1 VSETLDR
8 LQSAIADRYRVERE
22 LGAGGMAT
30 VFLAQDLKHERE
42 VAIKVLH
49 PELGASIGS
58 ERFDREIRLAAKL
71 QHPHILGLYDS
82 GEANGLLYYVMPF
95 VKGESL
101 RDRLDRESQL
111 PIEDAIHIALEVA
124 DALGYAHERGV
135 VHRDIKPE
143 NILLANGHCLVAD
156 FGIAR
161 AATEAGE
168 KLTQTGMAVGTPLY
182 MSPEQSMGD
191 AVGPT
196 ADIYS
201 LGCVLYEMLAG
212 TPPFTGPNARAI
224 MARHAMTPVPGLQE
238 VRASVPDEVEEAV
251 MAALAKVPADR
262 PQTAKAFCE
271 IMGTPLG
278 ATATRRA
285 NIRVTSTRNPTA
297 GQRMTLEQFEALK
310 AAEVAAKPSLA
321 KRPVV
326 WAAAALMLI
335 GLGVGY
341 WKLRPGTGAVV
352 PGGPDPHDIAVL
364 YFEDQSPNH
373 DLGYLADG
381 LTEGLIS
388 ALSSVP
394 GLSVVSKGG
403 VGEFRGGSI
412 SRDSIARALEVGT
425 LVMGS
430 VEPERDSIRVTI
442 RMLDD
447 AGTELDK
454 ATFKKPANDLIAL
467 SDSLSQEAAVL
478 IRRRIGVEAQ
488 LRKTR
493 LGTRSTEAWAM
504 YQRALL
510 ARRRGDSLYKAGD
523 AAGFVANYH
532 AADSTAQLAQR
543 LDDKWTDPVVLRGQL
558 DYWRSRRAT
567 DDAGLARAEI
577 DSGLARAAEALALD
591 KNDAD
596 ALELRGSLNYWKYL
610 NPFEPD
616 SSRRRQLLT
625 GAQQDLEAATRLN
638 PSAASAYAML
648 SHLYSRLPDKQMTDV
663 LLAANKA
670 LDMDA
675 YLSNADVVIYRLAL
689 GYYDLGQGADA
700 DKWCAEGRRRFPA
713 DPRFVQCQLQIM
725 TSKFVVNPDPAL
737 AWRLSDSV
745 VALTPDDKDRRYTR
759 LYTRVLVAGVLA
771 RAGQLDSARHVLT
784 ATKPD
789 PEVDP
794 SNDLANTAAFA
805 WLLAGDTTK
814 ALDQIKL
821 YLLTNPDRL
830 VDFRDNV
837 NWWFRGLSE
846 DPRYKA
852 IVGLKQ

>member
-1 VSETLDR
+1 VSETQER
-8 LQSAIADRYRVERE
+8 LQSAIADRYQVERE

-30 VFLAQDLKHERE
+30 VFLAKDIKHDRE

-71 QHPHILGLYDS
+71 QHPHILGLFDS

-95 VKGESL
+95 VRGESL
-101 RDRLDRESQL
+101 RDRLDREQQL
-111 PIEDAIHIALEVA
+111 PIEDAVHIALEVA

-143 NILLANGHCLVAD
+143 NILLAGGHCLVAD

-182 MSPEQSMGD
+182 MSPEQAMGD

-251 MAALAKVPADR
+251 LAALAKVPADR
-262 PQTAKAFCE
+262 PQSAKAFCD

-278 ATATRRA
+278 TTATRRA
-285 NIRVTSTRNPTA
+285 NVRVTSTRNPTA
-297 GQRMTLEQFEALK
+297 GARMTLEEFEALK
-310 AAEVAAKPSLA
+310 AAESAARVSPWR
-321 KRPVV
+321 RPWI
-326 WAAAALMLI
+326 WAAAAVLLAAAA
-335 GLGVGY
+335 LGY
-341 WKLRPGTGAVV
+341 WKLRPGAGAAVPTGA
-352 PGGPDPHDIAVL
+352 DPHDIAVL
-364 YFEDQSPNH
+364 YFEDQSARH
-373 DLGYLADG
+373 DLGYVADG
-381 LTEGLIS
+381 LTEGLIT
-388 ALSSVP
+388 ALSAVP

-403 VGEFRGGSI
+403 VVDYRGGSVA
-412 SRDSIARALEVGT
+412 RDSIARALQVGT
-425 LVMGS
+425 LVIGS
-430 VEPERDSIRVTI
+430 VEQEQDSIRVTV

-478 IRRRIGVEAQ
+478 IRHRIGVEAQ

-504 YQRALL
+504 YQRALQ

-523 AAGFVANYH
+523 AEGWVRSFRT
-532 AADSTAQLAQR
+532 ADSTAELASR
-543 LDDKWTDPVVLRGQL
+543 LDPKWPDPFVLRAQL
-558 DYWRSRRAT
+558 EYWKSRRAT
-567 DDAGLARAEI
+567 DDPGQAGLAI
-577 DSGLARAAEALALD
+577 DSGLAYAGSAISLD
-591 KNDAD
+591 KDDPD
-596 ALELRGSLNYWKYL
+596 ALEVRGNLDYWRWLYPLEKDPGKRQALLASAQADLERAAQL
-610 NPFEPD
+610 NP
-616 SSRRRQLLT
+616 
-625 GAQQDLEAATRLN
+625 AQAG
-638 PSAASAYAML
+638 AYATL
-648 SHLYSRLPDKQMTDV
+648 SHLYANLPDKTLVDV
-663 LLAANKA
+663 ILAASQAMEK
-670 LDMDA
+670 DA
-675 YLSNADVVIYRLAL
+675 YLGNADAVLNRLTHAN
-689 GYYDLGQGADA
+689 YDLGQFPDA
-700 DKWCAEGRRRFPA
+700 DKWCTEGRRRFPG
-713 DPRFVQCQLQIM
+713 DYRFVECQLLIM
-725 TSKFVVNPDPAL
+725 TSKLNPPDPAR
-737 AWRLSDSV
+737 AWRLADSV
-745 VALTPDDKDRRYTR
+745 VALTPDPRDQRFER
-759 LYTRVLVAGVLA
+759 LYGQVLVAGVLA
-771 RAGQLDSARHVLT
+771 RAGRTDSARHLLV

-794 SNDLANTAAFA
+794 SNDLANTAAFI
-805 WLLAGDTTK
+805 WLLAGDTTE
-814 ALDQIKL
+814 ALSQIKR
-821 YLLTNPDRL
+821 YLLANPDRAA
-830 VDFRDNV
+830 DFRDNP
-837 NWWFRGLSE
+837 NWWFRGLAD

-852 IVGLKQ
+852 IVGANQ